1 MQVYK
6 KLCVLFLSLL
16 VGAVI
21 IKTTTPDSR
30 SQPTPHKQDTK
41 PDLKKFFAEF
51 PIVDLNAPEPS
62 APDERARRRARNKR
76 YDNTDL
82 DAETVKR
89 FMFQEGMDA
98 VEFGAPSAHWP
109 VEPAFPVTQS
119 DVIAIGEVTA
129 AQAQISTD
137 KINVFSE
144 FTVLIKEIYK
154 NTASVA
160 LTPDCVVTV
169 ERYGGRVRL
178 PSGKIIV
185 RGYLHQSMPQT
196 GRRYIFFL
204 KSNEEV
210 QTYSI
215 ITGYELRRGQVIPL
229 DGNRMV
235 EGPVKYPQVS
245 EYDRYRGAK
254 EATFLKEI
262 KDAIAHSLQNISPA
276 SNSHE

>member
-1 MQVYK
+1 MQLYK
-6 KLCVLFLSLL
+6 KLCVLCLSLL
-16 VGAVI
+16 VGVLV
-21 IKTTTPDSR
+21 IKTAIPEGR
-30 SQPTPHKQDTK
+30 SQTTPHKQDVK
-41 PDLKKFFAEF
+41 PDLKKFFEEF

-62 APDERARRRARNKR
+62 DPDERAWRRARNKR
-76 YDNTDL
+76 HDNTDL

-89 FMFQEGMDA
+89 FMIQEGTGA
-98 VEFGAPSAHWP
+98 VSFGAPSAHWP

-119 DVIAIGEVTA
+119 DVIAIGEVTDA
-129 AQAQISTD
+129 RAQISND
-137 KINVFSE
+137 KTNIFSE
-144 FTVLIKEIYK
+144 FTILIKDVFK
-154 NTASVA
+154 NTASAA

-215 ITGYELRRGQVIPL
+215 LTGYELRGGQVIPL
-229 DGNRMV
+229 DGSRMF
-235 EGPVKYPQVS
+235 EGGGVPQLR
-245 EYDRYRGAK
+245 EYDRYEGAK

-262 KDAIAHSLQNISPA
+262 KDAIAHSLKNS
-276 SNSHE
+276 STGSGSHE